1 MSLHVAQA
9 PLNMSH
15 DQHQGEPDRP
25 EIILRDTVLLRKAPP
40 SCPLPPPLFPPF
52 VVLMNER
59 RPERQ
64 PPAEDRRSISG
75 GDERPRWQSAETLV
89 DNLPGEA
96 ASDAVARPRT
106 PELIRLPSASIRRR
120 WGEVRWGG
128 RPSPLQP
135 AGGSG
140 RFTADPLAD
149 KETTDRCWRNPL
161 GKRAHAPRRRLQ

>member
-1 MSLHVAQA
+1 MSLHVAQP

-40 SCPLPPPLFPPF
+40 SPPLPPPFFPPF

-75 GDERPRWQSAETLV
+75 GDERPRWQSAETLA
-89 DNLPGEA
+89 DNVPGEA
-96 ASDAVARPRT
+96 ASDVVARPRT
-106 PELIRLPSASIRRR
+106 PELIGLRAHPS
-120 WGEVRWGG
+120 GDGG
-128 RPSPLQP
+128 GGGAPPTSPLHP

-161 GKRAHAPRRRLQ
+161 GKRVHAPRRRLQ